1 MNVDSLL
8 RKYFSDRDSSPMI
21 EVFDDDNIYE
31 VFTHIVKLL
40 YGHADIEISVLQAL
54 HYCFYEI
61 LDNVLTHSGKKC
73 GTAIQTYDDQHGRIK
88 VLVADDGVGVA
99 HSLRQNRLYADISE
113 PEALRRCIK
122 DAVTDGNGMGFG
134 LFSTSL
140 LVKHAGIV
148 LEIVSGSSRLRYD
161 GNSENI
167 EDTEFWQG
175 TIVYLELDARREI
188 NPNDVVDNR
197 TDCAEQFN
205 ETFINEDFD
214 DLW

>member
-8 RKYFSDRDSSPMI
+8 RKYFSDNTPPLI

-31 VFTHIVKLL
+31 VFSHIVKML
-40 YGHADIEISVLQAL
+40 YDRTDIEMGVLQAM

-73 GTAIQTYDDQHGRIK
+73 GTTIQSYNDQDGRIK
-88 VLVADDGVGVA
+88 VLVADDGIGIA
-99 HSLRQNRLYADISE
+99 RSLRQNKAFADISE
-113 PEALRRCIK
+113 PEALRECIK

-140 LVKHAGIV
+140 LIRHAGIA
-148 LEIVSGSSRLRYD
+148 LEIISGSSKLRYD
-161 GNSENI
+161 GNKE
-167 EDTEFWQG
+167 EVGDTEFWQG

-188 NPNDVVDNR
+188 DPNDVVDNR
-197 TDCAEQFN
+197 TDCASQFN
-205 ETFINEDFD
+205 ETFVNEDFD